1 MKLRRTAFV
10 IGLGIALSGCAGDQ
24 LTDTVRTAPGGTMG
38 SLKRLGQATMESGD
52 YASAAGFY
60 RRAHQENEHDFEA
73 VFGLGTALSRIGA
86 NDEAAQMF
94 RKALVL
100 QPGDPDTRRELGN
113 VLIAMGQ
120 PSLAIAEFEAAF
132 EKNQDPRCL
141 NGIGVA
147 LDSLGEQ
154 GAAQAQYRAGL
165 KIDPANV
172 SLRNNLALSLAV
184 SGKYAEALRLL
195 EPIGRA
201 RNATPRQRQNLAL
214 VYGLAGDRDK
224 AGEIARLD
232 LDETAVRR
240 NLVFY
245 ETLRAMGDPRK
256 VAEAVGLRA
265 RAAAGGL

>member
-1 MKLRRTAFV
+1 MTENA
-10 IGLGIALSGCAGDQ
+10 
-24 LTDTVRTAPGGTMG
+24 RTAPGGTAG
-38 SLKRLGQATMESGD
+38 SLKRLGQATMENGD
-52 YASAAGFY
+52 YTSAVGFY
-60 RRAHQENEHDFEA
+60 RRAHHENEHDFDA
-73 VFGLGTALSRIGA
+73 AFGLGVALSRVGA

-94 RKALVL
+94 RKALAL
-100 QPGDPDTRRELGN
+100 RQDDPDTRRELGN

-120 PSLAIAEFEAAF
+120 PSLAIVEFEAAF
-132 EKNQDPRCL
+132 EKSQDPRCL

-147 LDSLGEQ
+147 LDSLGDQ

-184 SGKYAEALRLL
+184 SGKYAESLRLL
-195 EPIGRA
+195 EPIGRGRA
-201 RNATPRQRQNLAL
+201 ATARQRQNLAL

-232 LDETAVRR
+232 LDESAVRK
-240 NLVFY
+240 NLAFY